1 MKEPFKF
8 GYWFGENDRSM
19 TKKVFKKYVIFLAI
33 YAVTIR
39 LIGYYGLRLY
49 YTFAENPKILPTTV
63 QSLQSVLTA
72 VEFTFNLFIMIMMAV
87 DLKEKRLTD
96 WLIILITFFNADIGI
111 VLIIVW
117 TFYKEWTKKYEAQH

>member
-1 MKEPFKF
+1 
-8 GYWFGENDRSM
+8 M

-39 LIGYYGLRLY
+39 LIGYYGLRFY
-49 YTFAENPKILPTTV
+49 YTFADNPKILPTTV

-111 VLIIVW
+111 VLFIVW
-117 TFYKEWTKKYEAQH
+117 SFYKEWSKKYEA

>member
-33 YAVTIR
+33 Y
-39 LIGYYGLRLY
+39 
-49 YTFAENPKILPTTV
+49 AENPKILPTTV

>member
-1 MKEPFKF
+1 
-8 GYWFGENDRSM
+8 M

-96 WLIILITFFNADIGI
+96 WLIILITFFNYRHS
-111 VLIIVW
+111 LSR
-117 TFYKEWTKKYEAQH
+117 